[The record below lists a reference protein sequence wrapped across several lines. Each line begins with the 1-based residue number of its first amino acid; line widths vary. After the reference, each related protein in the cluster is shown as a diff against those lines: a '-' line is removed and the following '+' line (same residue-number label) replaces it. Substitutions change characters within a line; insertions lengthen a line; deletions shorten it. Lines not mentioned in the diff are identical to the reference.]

1 VGGAA
6 RGALTM
12 YRKAYAIVMV
22 LLLAMFGLVFV
33 LMYKQ
38 LKQLSEQQQHQR
50 QRPAATSPAR

>member
-1 VGGAA
+1 
-6 RGALTM
+6 M